1 MIFLYIKKVCIFGF
15 FTARRT
21 KFMDER
27 IIVTDDDPIILKKAW
42 KSLTDSGMKVVA
54 LKSGEQLLE
63 YMAEKGS
70 PELILLDIRMP
81 GMDGYETLMKLR
93 EREEGGQMTPVIF
106 LTGDEDEDT
115 EIRGLMLGAMDFI
128 RKPFIPEVLAL
139 RVRHAVELTRLQND
153 LAGEVEKKTRENEE
167 LFLQVV
173 SSLADAIDA
182 KDAYTKGHSGRV
194 AAYSKEIA
202 RRCGYNET
210 GQDNI
215 YMMGLLHD
223 VGKIGVPDSIINK
236 TDRLTDEEFL
246 KIKQHPVIGGRIL
259 ENIQKMPELASG
271 AKWHHE
277 RFDGRGYPEGLKGE
291 EIPEAARIIAVADA
305 YDAMTSNR
313 SYRALLSQEKVRGE
327 IEKGMG
333 TQFYPRFAR
342 VMLEMIDEDKDYT
355 MRDCTCK
362 KAPV

>member
-1 MIFLYIKKVCIFGF
+1 
-15 FTARRT
+15 
-21 KFMDER
+21 MDER

-42 KSLTDSGMKVVA
+42 KSLTDAGMKAVA
-54 LKSGEQLLE
+54 LKSGEQLLDHIR
-63 YMAEKGS
+63 EKGS

-81 GMDGYETLMKLR
+81 GMDGYETLLKLR
-93 EREEGGQMTPVIF
+93 ESDGPGRETPIIF
-106 LTGDEDEDT
+106 LTADEDEDT
-115 EIRGLMLGAMDFI
+115 EVRGLTLGAMDFI
-128 RKPFIPEVLAL
+128 RKPFVPQVLAL
-139 RVRHAVELTRLQND
+139 RVRHAVELIRLQQN
-153 LAGEVEKKTRENEE
+153 LTGQVELKTRENEE

-173 SSLADAIDA
+173 ASLADAIDA

-194 AAYSKEIA
+194 ASYAKEIA
-202 RRCGYNET
+202 RRYGYSEEQ
-210 GQDNI
+210 QDNV

-236 TDRLTDEEFL
+236 PARLTEEEFL

-277 RFDGRGYPEGLKGE
+277 RFDGKGYPDGLAGTD
-291 EIPEAARIIAVADA
+291 IPEEARIIAVADA

-313 SYRALLSQEKVRGE
+313 SYRVLLSQEQVRSE

-333 TQFYPRFAR
+333 LQFDPDFAKI
-342 VMLEMIDEDKDYT
+342 MLTMMSEDKEYT
-355 MRDCTCK
+355 MRDRAACL
-362 KAPV
+362 KAQ

>member
-1 MIFLYIKKVCIFGF
+1 ME
-15 FTARRT
+15 
-21 KFMDER
+21 ER
-27 IIVTDDDPIILKKAW
+27 IIVVDDDPVICKKAW
-42 KSLTDSGMKVVA
+42 RSLTDAGMKAVA
-54 LKSGEQLLE
+54 LKSGEQLIE
-63 YMAEKGS
+63 HIAKNGS
-70 PELILLDIRMP
+70 PELILLDIRMH
-81 GMDGYETLMKLR
+81 GMDGYETLIKLHETEEAGR
-93 EREEGGQMTPVIF
+93 ETPVIF

-115 EIRGLMLGAMDFI
+115 EIRGLTLGAMDFI
-128 RKPFIPEVLAL
+128 RKPFIPDVLVL
-139 RVRHAVELTRLQND
+139 RVRHAVELIKLQRD

-202 RRCGYNET
+202 KRYGYGEKE
-210 GQDNI
+210 QDDI

-223 VGKIGVPDSIINK
+223 VGKIGVPDEIINK
-236 TDRLTDEEFL
+236 PGRLTDEEFL
-246 KIKQHPVIGGRIL
+246 KIKQHPAIGGRIL

-277 RFDGRGYPEGLKGE
+277 RFNGKGYPDGLAGE

-313 SYRALLSQEKVRGE
+313 SYRVMLSQETVRSE

-333 TQFYPRFAR
+333 SQFDPRFAKI
-342 VMLEMIDEDKDYT
+342 MLEMIDEDKDFT
-355 MRDCTCK
+355 MRDHVA
-362 KAPV
+362 APVSE

>member
-1 MIFLYIKKVCIFGF
+1 
-15 FTARRT
+15 
-21 KFMDER
+21 MDER

-42 KSLTDSGMKVVA
+42 KSLTDAGMKAVT

-63 YMAEKGS
+63 HIRTKGS
-70 PELILLDIRMP
+70 PKLILLDIRMP
-81 GMDGYETLMKLR
+81 GMDGCETLLKLR
-93 EREEGGQMTPVIF
+93 ESEEPGRETPVIF

-115 EIRGLMLGAMDFI
+115 ELRGLSLGAMDFI
-128 RKPFIPEVLAL
+128 RKPFIPGVLVL
-139 RVRHAVELTRLQND
+139 RVRHAVELIRLQRD
-153 LAGEVEKKTRENEE
+153 LSGEVEKKTRENEE

-202 RRCGYNET
+202 RRCGFSET
-210 GQDNI
+210 EQDNI

-236 TDRLTDEEFL
+236 PDRLTDEEFL

-277 RFDGRGYPEGLKGE
+277 RFNGRGYPDGLAGE
-291 EIPEAARIIAVADA
+291 EIPEPARIIAVADA

-313 SYRALLSQEKVRGE
+313 SYRVLLSQETVRAE

-333 TQFYPRFAR
+333 QQFDPRFAK

-355 MRDCTCK
+355 MRDC
-362 KAPV
+362 AAER

>member
-1 MIFLYIKKVCIFGF
+1 
-15 FTARRT
+15 
-21 KFMDER
+21 MDER

-42 KSLTDSGMKVVA
+42 KSLTDAGMKAVT

-63 YMAEKGS
+63 HIREKGS

-81 GMDGYETLMKLR
+81 GMDGYETLLKLR
-93 EREEGGQMTPVIF
+93 ESEEPGRETPVIF

-115 EIRGLMLGAMDFI
+115 ELRGLSLGAMDFI
-128 RKPFIPEVLAL
+128 RKPFIPGVLVL
-139 RVRHAVELTRLQND
+139 RVRHAVELIRLQRD
-153 LAGEVEKKTRENEE
+153 LSGEVEKKTRENEE

-202 RRCGYNET
+202 RRCGFSEAE
-210 GQDNI
+210 QDNI

-223 VGKIGVPDSIINK
+223 VGKIGVPDNIINK
-236 TDRLTDEEFL
+236 PDRLTDEEFL

-277 RFDGRGYPEGLKGE
+277 RFNGRGYPDGLAGE
-291 EIPEAARIIAVADA
+291 EIPEPARIIAVADA

-313 SYRALLSQEKVRGE
+313 SYRVLLSQETVRAE

-333 TQFYPRFAR
+333 QQFDPRFAK

-355 MRDCTCK
+355 MRDC
-362 KAPV
+362 AAER

>member
-1 MIFLYIKKVCIFGF
+1 ME
-15 FTARRT
+15 
-21 KFMDER
+21 DR
-27 IIVTDDDPIILKKAW
+27 IIVVDDDPVICKKAW
-42 KSLTDSGMKVVA
+42 KSLTDAGMKAVA
-54 LKSGEQLLE
+54 LKSGEQLIE
-63 YMAEKGS
+63 HIAKNGS
-70 PELILLDIRMP
+70 PELILLDIRMH
-81 GMDGYETLMKLR
+81 GMDGYETLIKLR
-93 EREEGGQMTPVIF
+93 ETEEAGRETPVIF

-115 EIRGLMLGAMDFI
+115 EIRGLTLGAMDFI
-128 RKPFIPEVLAL
+128 RKPFIPDVLVL
-139 RVRHAVELTRLQND
+139 RVRHAVELIKLQRD

-194 AAYSKEIA
+194 AAYSREIA
-202 RRCGYNET
+202 KRCGYGEKE
-210 GQDNI
+210 QDDI

-223 VGKIGVPDSIINK
+223 VGKIGVPDEIINK
-236 TDRLTDEEFL
+236 PGRLTDEEFL
-246 KIKQHPVIGGRIL
+246 KIKQHPAIGGRIL

-277 RFDGRGYPEGLKGE
+277 RFNGKGYPDGLAGE

-313 SYRALLSQEKVRGE
+313 SYRVMLSQETVRSE

-333 TQFYPRFAR
+333 SQFDPRFAKI
-342 VMLEMIDEDKDYT
+342 MLEMIDEDKDFT
-355 MRDCTCK
+355 MRDHVA
-362 KAPV
+362 APVSE

>member
-1 MIFLYIKKVCIFGF
+1 
-15 FTARRT
+15 
-21 KFMDER
+21 MDER
-27 IIVTDDDPIILKKAW
+27 IIVVDDDPIILKKAW
-42 KSLTDSGMKVVA
+42 KSLADAGMKAVA

-63 YMAEKGS
+63 HIKDNGS
-70 PELILLDIRMP
+70 PELILLDIRMS

-93 EREEGGQMTPVIF
+93 ECEEPGSEVPVIF

-115 EIRGLMLGAMDFI
+115 EIRGLSLGAMDFI
-128 RKPFIPEVLAL
+128 RKPFIPQVLAL
-139 RVRHAVELTRLQND
+139 RVRHAVELTKLQKD
-153 LAGEVEKKTRENEE
+153 LAGEVEKKTKENEE

-173 SSLADAIDA
+173 SSLAASIDA

-202 RRCGYNET
+202 RRCGFNET
-210 GQDNI
+210 EQDNI

-236 TDRLTDEEFL
+236 PGRLDDEEFL
-246 KIKQHPVIGGRIL
+246 KIKEHPVIGGRIL
-259 ENIQKMPELASG
+259 QNIQKMPELASG

-277 RFDGRGYPEGLKGE
+277 RYDGRGYPDGLKGDD
-291 EIPEAARIIAVADA
+291 IPEPARIIAVADA

-313 SYRALLSQEKVRGE
+313 SYRDMLPQEKVRLE

-333 TQFYPRFAR
+333 SQFDPKFAK
-342 VMLEMIDEDKDYT
+342 VMLAMIDEDKEFT
-355 MRDCTCK
+355 MRDWAAEK
-362 KAPV
+362 KPE

>member
-1 MIFLYIKKVCIFGF
+1 
-15 FTARRT
+15 
-21 KFMDER
+21 MDER
-27 IIVTDDDPIILKKAW
+27 IIVCDDDPVILKKAW
-42 KSLTDSGMKVVA
+42 KSLTDAGMKAAA
-54 LKSGEQLLE
+54 LKSGEQLIE
-63 YMAEKGS
+63 HIREKGG
-70 PELILLDIRMP
+70 PELILLDIRMS
-81 GMDGYETLMKLR
+81 GMDGYETLLKLR
-93 EREEGGQMTPVIF
+93 ETEEGSRTPVIF
-106 LTGDEDEDT
+106 LTGDEDE
-115 EIRGLMLGAMDFI
+115 EAELKGLSLGAMDFI
-128 RKPFIPEVLAL
+128 RKPFVPGVLAL
-139 RVRHAVELTRLQND
+139 RVRHAVELIRLQKD

-202 RRCGYNET
+202 RRCGFSDTE
-210 GQDNI
+210 QDNI

-236 TDRLTDEEFL
+236 PERLTDEEFL

-277 RFDGRGYPEGLKGE
+277 KYDGRGYPDGLAGDA
-291 EIPEAARIIAVADA
+291 IPEPARIIAVADA

-313 SYRALLSQEKVRGE
+313 SYRILLSQEKVRSE

-333 TQFYPRFAR
+333 TQFDPRFAR
-342 VMLEMIDEDKDYT
+342 VMLDMIDEDKEYT
-355 MRDCTCK
+355 MRDCAADK
-362 KAPV
+362 RQ